1 MSRHESKIVADTV
14 VVNYF
19 LSVGAFDVLASLLGG
34 VVFVPR
40 AVFDPDEPE
49 EIADAAASELR
60 AGLRFHRRRVGDERV
75 PVVLRARS
83 ERALPHFET
92 LPTLTESGRL
102 VALELNDDELR
113 RFVQL
118 RSADYVRQFTRV
130 AGLGRGEAA
139 ALAIA
144 LTRGWALAT
153 DDQDAIEVAR
163 SIDPELRITRIRA
176 LLLEAVDRK
185 LVALAEAEALHRA
198 MIDAGFWD
206 RGSIS
211 P

>member
-1 MSRHESKIVADTV
+1 MSHHEPETVADTV

-19 LSVGAFDVLASLLGG
+19 LSVGAFDLLASLLGG
-34 VVFVPR
+34 VVCVPR
-40 AVFDPDEPE
+40 AVFDPEAPE

-83 ERALPHFET
+83 ERALPYFEM
-92 LPTLTESGRL
+92 LPALDESGRL

-113 RFVQL
+113 RFGEL
-118 RSADYVRQFTRV
+118 RNVDYVRQFARV

-144 LTRGWALAT
+144 LSRGWALAT

-163 SIDPELRITRIRA
+163 SIDPGLRITRIRA
-176 LLLEAVDRK
+176 LLLEAVELR
-185 LVALAEAEALHRA
+185 LVSQSEAEALHRA
-198 MIDAGFWD
+198 MIAAGFWD
-206 RGSIS
+206 SGMIS